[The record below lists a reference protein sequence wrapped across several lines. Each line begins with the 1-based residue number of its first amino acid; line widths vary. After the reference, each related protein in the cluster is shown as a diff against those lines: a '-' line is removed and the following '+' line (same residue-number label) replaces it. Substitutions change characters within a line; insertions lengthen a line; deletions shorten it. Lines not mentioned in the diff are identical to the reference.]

1 MSSLVLLEWVK
12 PTNNIVSEA
21 EKATLVRAGEK
32 VFAFDVDE
40 TKTSIDLTNIGI
52 VLKRFGKAK
61 IEKINELSVNHMDA
75 VNLKPKVNGQETLN
89 QQRLKG
95 IKDMNQEF
103 AKFFLKRLHDLCWQ
117 DFSKGVQSTI
127 AFEDGFKMLQ
137 QATNALYDLLLA
149 SIDDKFSK
157 DLSVSEMKNVIELH
171 NLNNEFALGKNVKKS
186 KK

>member
-75 VNLKPKVNGQETLN
+75 VNLKPKVVGQETLN
-89 QQRLKG
+89 Q
-95 IKDMNQEF
+95 
-103 AKFFLKRLHDLCWQ
+103 
-117 DFSKGVQSTI
+117 
-127 AFEDGFKMLQ
+127 
-137 QATNALYDLLLA
+137 
-149 SIDDKFSK
+149 
-157 DLSVSEMKNVIELH
+157 
-171 NLNNEFALGKNVKKS
+171 
-186 KK
+186 